1 MTGKFAA
8 ISLVLTLV
16 AGIGTSLA
24 EERKKMELLDPADGP
39 CLFLLDEDLNE
50 IGSPVN
56 PPCDL
61 GTIVVNAGDPISAED
76 RQKYGQPAPT
86 SGTTDETTAE
96 ATTEATEEATDSTR
110 EAGSGMATGRRE
122 H

>member
-8 ISLVLTLV
+8 ISLVLTLL

-50 IGSPVN
+50 IGNPVN
-56 PPCDL
+56 PPCEL
-61 GTIVVNAGDPISAED
+61 GTIVVNTGDPISAED
-76 RQKYGQPAPT
+76 REKFGQPAPT
-86 SGTTDETTAE
+86 SGTTEEASAE
-96 ATTEATEEATDSTR
+96 ATDEATEEASASPRD
-110 EAGSGMATGRRE
+110 AASGMATGRR
-122 H
+122 